1 MYKRILV
8 PLDGSKSSAA
18 ALREALKFAK
28 EQGARVCLTHIY
40 EQIKHVVTE
49 GVVDLTPAL
58 RRQGEQLLADAAAR
72 ARKAGVKATT
82 ALVAAGSRRISAVI
96 VEQAAAEGADLIAM
110 GTHGRRGFE
119 RLVLGSVAEGVAR
132 SATIP
137 VLLLPAR

>member
-28 EQGARVCLTHIY
+28 EQGAKVCLTHIY

-132 SATIP
+132 RATIP

>member
-96 VEQAAAEGADLIAM
+96 VERAAAEGADLIAM

>member
-18 ALREALKFAK
+18 ALREALKFAT
-28 EQGARVCLTHIY
+28 EQGAKVCLTHIY

-137 VLLLPAR
+137 VLLLPTR

>member
-28 EQGARVCLTHIY
+28 EQGAKVCLTHIY

-137 VLLLPAR
+137 VLLLPTR